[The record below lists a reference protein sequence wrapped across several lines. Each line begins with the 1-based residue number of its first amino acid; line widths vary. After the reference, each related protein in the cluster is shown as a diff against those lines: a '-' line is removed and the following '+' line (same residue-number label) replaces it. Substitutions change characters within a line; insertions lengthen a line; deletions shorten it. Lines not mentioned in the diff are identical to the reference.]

1 MTTFDRASTKSS
13 IESAGLVGTAE
24 RPFLTPKMA
33 SEGTTKVP
41 SLDEFDA
48 EIDIY
53 KVYTIL
59 QKTPFCDNFNKRFE
73 SSPLPT
79 CNADKINL
87 G

>member
-1 MTTFDRASTKSS
+1 MWSLLFIFSLNFAMLCDRASTKSS

-53 KVYTIL
+53 KVGWV
-59 QKTPFCDNFNKRFE
+59 F
-73 SSPLPT
+73 
-79 CNADKINL
+79 
-87 G
+87 